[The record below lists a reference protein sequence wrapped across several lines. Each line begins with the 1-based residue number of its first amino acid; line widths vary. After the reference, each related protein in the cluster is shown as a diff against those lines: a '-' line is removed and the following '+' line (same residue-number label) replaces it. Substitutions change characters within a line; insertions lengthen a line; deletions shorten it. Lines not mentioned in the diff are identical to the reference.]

1 MHFTYLLLREK
12 IRSRDCPREY
22 HRFYHCAYQRKVESQ
37 IAEIA
42 EISRDSGVPIVFVVH
57 PIYHPG
63 AYRRYLLTDLHERL
77 TDIAESRGLV
87 VYDLLDAYADRDVAE
102 VGIVNP
108 RSGMPDVWHPSA
120 AGHRV
125 IADYLFARLVADDR
139 VPR

>member
-1 MHFTYLLLREK
+1 M
-12 IRSRDCPREY
+12 
-22 HRFYHCAYQRKVESQ
+22 
-37 IAEIA
+37 
-42 EISRDSGVPIVFVVH
+42 PIVFVVH